1 MKAIPLSPLAAHT
14 RFMAAFCRDIA
25 SGDVSKGK
33 TPQAD
38 AVAEIVRQQRAYGED
53 LR

>member
-1 MKAIPLSPLAAHT
+1 MTPFPTDPMAQHQ
-14 RFMAAFCRDIA
+14 RFMAAFCRDLA

-38 AVAEIVRQQRAYGED
+38 AVAEIARQTRSPKPA
-53 LR
+53 

>member
-1 MKAIPLSPLAAHT
+1 MTPFPTDPMAQHQ
-14 RFMAAFCRDIA
+14 RFMAAFCRDLA

-38 AVAEIVRQQRAYGED
+38 AVAEIVRQIRTPKPA
-53 LR
+53 

>member
-1 MKAIPLSPLAAHT
+1 MKSFPTAPMAQHQ
-14 RFMAAFCRDIA
+14 RFMDAFCRDLA

-38 AVAEIVRQQRAYGED
+38 AVAEIVRQTRSPKPA
-53 LR
+53 

>member
-1 MKAIPLSPLAAHT
+1 MTPISLDPMAQHQ
-14 RFMAAFCRDIA
+14 RFMAAFCRDLA

-38 AVAEIVRQQRAYGED
+38 AVAEIVRQTRSPKPA
-53 LR
+53 